1 MAVNNNI
8 GGADIGPEGGGSGG
22 FADPNAGE
30 TMYRESLG
38 APARGGDAH
47 ARLAKLQAQEQQ
59 LNNDLVF
66 AGQNGDYIGAAR
78 LLAQKVAIS
87 DAIKQAQKE
96 IETQAG
102 EQAAGGAQMGPDPWA
117 SFYGDR
123 AFGKSDIQMPGFN
136 TTNQDQARNEQAKV
150 IQALQAQAAGNM
162 NTLGQQQLAQGFQQ
176 AGQQQRSLGS
186 SIRGVGGGAGLRA
199 GVTGAADVQRG
210 LAGEQQ
216 MLKLQEQQAAQAML
230 AQLMAQQHAQDVGLA
245 GAMAQGDLQGQGLN
259 QEMERFYG
267 SGLTQNILSNYQRE
281 SDLARAKLGFDLG
294 ARDLADRQRN
304 QLAQMGGA
312 AIGTGIQAFGRGGN
326 TSTRPSYRQ
335 VDGQDSIVPI
345 DDK

>member
-1 MAVNNNI
+1 MADTDVPI
-8 GGADIGPEGGGSGG
+8 TFGAAGGGTGGGTVSYNSSNLDAQIAAAEQDLIALRNQWAQAARDASSAASPLDKALASGP
-22 FADPNAGE
+22 AVDLAAKV
-30 TMYRESLG
+30 TAAES
-38 APARGGDAH
+38 
-47 ARLAKLQAQEQQ
+47 RLAALKQQ
-59 LNNDLVF
+59 
-66 AGQNGDYIGAAR
+66 
-78 LLAQKVAIS
+78 KT
-87 DAIKQAQKE
+87 KQDE
-96 IETQAG
+96 V
-102 EQAAGGAQMGPDPWA
+102 QAAGGAQMGPDQWGN
-117 SFYGDR
+117 FYAQN
-123 AFGKSDIQMPGFN
+123 AFGKNDIQMPGFN
-136 TTNQDQARNEQAKV
+136 TVNQDQARNEQAKV
-150 IQALQAQAAGNM
+150 IQALQAQAAGSM

-186 SIRGVGGGAGLRA
+186 SIRGTGGGAGLRA
-199 GVTGAADVQRG
+199 GAMGAADVQRG

-216 MLKLQEQQAAQAML
+216 MLRLQEQQAAQAML

-259 QEMERFYG
+259 QQMEQFYG

-312 AIGTGIQAFGRGGN
+312 AVGTGIQAFGKGGN